1 MGRRLLIFS
10 AVQLSC
16 ARGWTRLRA
25 KLSGELSGEPNTSCS
40 SIRFTSTSASFVV
53 FDPKVNSPRIDVS
66 TVKGEWKVMLILEMS
81 LLVFVLVFGGS
92 LAGMAI
98 RRILPEAH
106 FEPEARDAVRLAI
119 GLVVTMTG
127 LVLGMLVS
135 SARTF
140 YEGEK
145 NQVAQMSSDMVLL
158 TDLLAAY
165 GPETAQDRTLARQFV
180 QEAVERIWPT
190 ERSQV
195 SQLRP
200 GDTAKEVYQHIEAL
214 VPKNDAQKAMK
225 AELMSV
231 TVDLRK
237 SYWLMYL
244 QTEQPSIA
252 IPLLGVVTSWLVVI
266 FVSFG
271 LLAPRNA
278 TVFVTLIVCALA
290 VSAAIFIIMS
300 MYSPFQG
307 VLKIPPT
314 AVHDAM
320 SQMAEESD

>member
-1 MGRRLLIFS
+1 
-10 AVQLSC
+10 
-16 ARGWTRLRA
+16 
-25 KLSGELSGEPNTSCS
+25 
-40 SIRFTSTSASFVV
+40 
-53 FDPKVNSPRIDVS
+53 
-66 TVKGEWKVMLILEMS
+66 MLTLEMS
-81 LLVFVLVFGGS
+81 SLVFVLVFGGS

-106 FEPEARDAVRLAI
+106 FGAEAKDAVRLAI

-140 YEGEK
+140 YDGEK
-145 NQVAQMSSDMVLL
+145 NQVAQMSSEIVLL
-158 TDLLAAY
+158 TDLLTAY
-165 GPETAQDRTLARQFV
+165 GPETAQDRRLARQFV

-190 ERSQV
+190 ERSHV

-200 GDTAKEVYQHIEAL
+200 GDTSQDVYQHIEAL
-214 VPKNDAQKAMK
+214 VPMNDAQKAIK
-225 AELMSV
+225 AELISV
-231 TVDLRK
+231 TQDLRK
-237 SYWLMYL
+237 TYWLMYL
-244 QTEQPSIA
+244 QSEQPSIA

-271 LLAPRNA
+271 LLAPRNP
-278 TVFVTLIVCALA
+278 TVFVTLTICALA

-300 MYSPFQG
+300 MYSPFRG

-314 AVHDAM
+314 AVRDAM
-320 SQMAEESD
+320 SQMAAESD